1 MIDARIEIYGLKEAL
16 LELQTIAPKA
26 RWAAVN
32 SLKAASSTLVGLAT
46 ETYPS
51 DSAVADQLKGAVH
64 KGRSGYQQTRAT
76 RNVKVK
82 VGGKRTSQGEPVITL
97 VQSDSGAAIF
107 SVAGMRDGSRGK
119 PMGPDRLG
127 RKRQKIQSETYV
139 RKLQQGFGQ
148 GQRGMWKNYK
158 AILKEAEGELM
169 DAIRKVAAKVN
180 RKIVR

>member
-1 MIDARIEIYGLKEAL
+1 VIDARIEIYGLKEAL

-32 SLKAASSTLVGLAT
+32 SLKAASSTLVSLAT

-51 DSAVADQLKGAVH
+51 DSAVTDQLKGAVH
-64 KGRSGYQQTRAT
+64 KGRTGYQQTRAT

-82 VGGKRTSQGEPVITL
+82 VGGKRTSQGEPVI
-97 VQSDSGAAIF
+97 F
-107 SVAGMRDGSRGK
+107 SVAGMRDGSKGK